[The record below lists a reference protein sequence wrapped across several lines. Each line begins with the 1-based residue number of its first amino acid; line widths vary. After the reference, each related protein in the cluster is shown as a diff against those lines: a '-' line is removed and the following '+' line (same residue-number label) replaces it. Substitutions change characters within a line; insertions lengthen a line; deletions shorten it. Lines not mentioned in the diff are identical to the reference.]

1 MKLALFQIDAFTKT
15 VFGGNPAAV
24 IPLDSWLDD
33 AILQQIATEN
43 NLSETAFFVK
53 KNKVVELRWFTPVAE
68 VNLCGHATLATAFVL
83 FEELNFEADVIPFS
97 TKSGILKVRKKEN
110 TFEMNFPADSIEK
123 LYGSDYNNLFDIPPQ
138 EIWKG
143 KEDVLLLFQSEAEVS
158 KIKPNLAL
166 IANTPFRGVIA
177 TAVGDEVDFVSRFF
191 TPQLGIDEDPVTGS
205 AHTTLTP
212 FWAKKLGKVQFEAKQ
227 ISKRGGEL
235 QCKLNDNRVYI
246 AGSAIRYLRGEIT
259 IDYTK

>member
-1 MKLALFQIDAFTKT
+1 MKLVLYQIDAFTQT

-24 IPLDSWLDD
+24 IPLDKWLDD
-33 AILQQIATEN
+33 AVLRQIATEN
-43 NLSETAFFVK
+43 NLSETAFFVI
-53 KNKVVELRWFTPVAE
+53 NNEVVELRWFTPVAE

-83 FEELNFEADVIPFS
+83 FEELHFERDLIQFS
-97 TKSGILKVRKKEN
+97 TKSGILEVHKKEN
-110 TFEMNFPADSIEK
+110 AFQMNFPVDTIEK
-123 LYGSDYNNLFDIPPQ
+123 IDGSDYNNLFDIPPQ

-177 TAVGDEVDFVSRFF
+177 TAVGNEVDFVSRFF

-205 AHTTLTP
+205 SHTTLTP
-212 FWAKKLGKVQFEAKQ
+212 FWAKKLDQVQFEAKQ
-227 ISKRGGEL
+227 ISKRVGQLHCQLSG
-235 QCKLNDNRVYI
+235 NRVHI
-246 AGSAIRYLRGEIT
+246 AGNAIRYLKGEIT
-259 IDYTK
+259 IN

>member
-1 MKLALFQIDAFTKT
+1 MKLKLYQIDAFTQT

-33 AILQQIATEN
+33 AILKQIASEN
-43 NLSETAFFVK
+43 NLSETAFFVH
-53 KNKVVELRWFTPVAE
+53 NNTEIELRWFTPVAE
-68 VNLCGHATLATAFVL
+68 VNLCGHATLASAFVL
-83 FEELNFEADVIPFS
+83 FEELGFIGNVIHFS
-97 TKSGILKVRKKEN
+97 TKSGILEVRKKEN
-110 TFEMNFPADSIEK
+110 AFELNFPADSIEK
-123 LYGSDYNNLFDIPPQ
+123 IDGSDYKNLFDIPPQ

-205 AHTTLTP
+205 AHTTLIP
-212 FWAKKLGKVQFEAKQ
+212 FWAKRMHKTRFEAKQ
-227 ISKRGGEL
+227 ISRRGGEL
-235 QCKLNDNRVYI
+235 DCQLNGNRVYI
-246 AGSAIRYLRGEIT
+246 AGNAVRYLKGEIT
-259 IDYTK
+259 ID